1 MQPSDAQILVR
12 VQKGDRDAYV
22 ALFDRYYSRVYRY
35 ARWQSG
41 DPDLAADAASE
52 TFVRAY
58 AAVDGFRT
66 EDSTPYLAY
75 LLQICRRI
83 LISNHSR
90 PANRKTVSLDDV
102 DSEARRLIDS
112 CPPPL
117 EYLLEEE
124 QREMIRLSLDRL
136 PPGDRE
142 IIALAFEQDLSRRDI
157 AALMGK
163 PSTSAV
169 TTHLYRA
176 MQKLRE
182 IVNRQGY
189 FGVIR
194 GAERT

>member
-1 MQPSDAQILVR
+1 MNPPDDQILIR

-22 ALFDRYYSRVYRY
+22 ALFDRYYARVFRY

-66 EDSTPYLAY
+66 EDNTPYLAY

-83 LISNHSR
+83 LISNHSK
-90 PANRKTVSLDDV
+90 PSNRKSVSLDDV

-117 EYLLEEE
+117 EYVLEEE
-124 QREMIRLSLDRL
+124 QREMIRLSLKRL

-157 AALMGK
+157 AVLMGK

-182 IVNRQGY
+182 TVNAQGY
-189 FGVIR
+189 FGAIR

>member
-1 MQPSDAQILVR
+1 MNPSDEQVLVR
-12 VQKGDRDAYV
+12 VQRGERGAYV
-22 ALFDRYYSRVYRY
+22 ALFDRYYPRVYRY
-35 ARWQSG
+35 ARWHSG
-41 DPDLAADAASE
+41 DPDLATDAASE

-58 AAVDGFRT
+58 CAVDGFRT
-66 EDSTPYLAY
+66 EDHTPYLAY

-83 LISNHSR
+83 LMSNRFRQSS
-90 PANRKTVSLDDV
+90 NRTESLDES

-117 EYLLEEE
+117 EYVLEEE
-124 QREMIRLSLDRL
+124 QREMIRQSLL
-136 PPGDRE
+136 QLAPLDRE
-142 IIALAFEQDLSRRDI
+142 IIALAYEQDLSRRDI

-163 PSTSAV
+163 PSTTAV

-182 IVNRQGY
+182 AVNRQGY
-189 FGVIR
+189 FGAIP